1 MESDFGDIYA
11 NEDKLQQVSDGAE
24 REIDLKF
31 FCLANFI
38 TTLAKNLHLV
48 LLPTNVYVT
57 SVKECLRELGR
68 VRRDEFEEEFPKAV
82 QKILDG
88 REASELG
95 KILTAQF
102 LENAKHIIKAQH
114 ELGSI
119 WKK

>member
-11 NEDKLQQVSDGAE
+11 EENKFQQVNNGVE
-24 REIDLKF
+24 KEIDMKF

-38 TTLAKNLHLV
+38 TILAKNLHLV
-48 LLPTNVYVT
+48 LLPTNVYAT
-57 SVKECLRELGR
+57 SVKDCLRELGR

-82 QKILDG
+82 QKILDD

-114 ELGSI
+114 ELCSI